1 MVRLE
6 ENLSL
11 SPLVRRGLGRSS
23 YQLLAVSFQLDRM
36 FDLILFRPILNLLIF
51 LYHLTNNLGLAIV
64 AMTIIIRGG
73 LTPLTRPATQTAE
86 KMKQV
91 QVELEKLKRK
101 YQDDS
106 RRLQEEQL
114 KLYRRYGINPAAGCL
129 PQVVQLVILIA
140 LFRVFNSLLNPQV
153 NPVEL
158 INKKVY
164 FPFLRLP
171 QDIAISTR
179 FLYLD
184 LTKPDLLTLP
194 RSIDLGLVTITRI
207 PGLFLISAVLF
218 QFISSKMMMPMVK
231 SGSELAKQTKGKSD
245 DFSTIMQEQML
256 YTFPL
261 MTLLIGIR
269 FPSGLVLYWLTF
281 SVFLMWEQ
289 YRRQRRVIP
298 QGIKIKRK

>member
-1 MVRLE
+1 
-6 ENLSL
+6 
-11 SPLVRRGLGRSS
+11 
-23 YQLLAVSFQLDRM
+23 M

-51 LYHLTNNLGLAIV
+51 FYRFTNNLGLAIV
-64 AMTIIIRGG
+64 AMTLIIRGG

-91 QVELEKLKRK
+91 QAELEKLKQK
-101 YQDDS
+101 YKDNT
-106 RRLQEEQL
+106 RGLQEEQL
-114 KLYRRYGINPAAGCL
+114 KLYRRHGINPAAGCL
-129 PQVVQLVILIA
+129 PQLIQLIILIA
-140 LFRVFNSLLNPQV
+140 LFRVFSSLLNPQV

-158 INKKVY
+158 INEKVY
-164 FPFLRLP
+164 FSFLKLP
-171 QDIAISTR
+171 QDVAISTR

-184 LTKPDLLTLP
+184 LTKPDLISLP
-194 RSIDLGLVTITRI
+194 RPIDLGLVTISRI

-218 QFISSKMMMPMVK
+218 QFISSKMMMPVVK
-231 SGSELAKQTKGKSD
+231 SESKLAKQTKEKSD

-289 YRRQRRVIP
+289 YRRQRRIIP
-298 QGIKIKRK
+298 HGIKIKRK